1 MKLTA
6 ASRNSSIRVKLSVLT
21 VLNCGFALL
30 LAGICLFAYESYQQR
45 NAAAHELTS
54 QADILAESS
63 TAALSFND
71 ERAAT
76 QNLTALRGDSNVAM
90 ATIFGKDNL
99 PFAHYQRNGGS
110 SVVALE
116 RPRPVGAYFE
126 NGELLVFAPVSL
138 GGERIG
144 TIFLKS
150 TNDVYARLLRY
161 IGIVCVVMVVS
172 LLLTLLL
179 GSGTQRSIANP
190 ITALSVLSR
199 RVSLDKDYSV
209 RATRSTGG
217 EIGVLVDSF
226 NDMLTQIEAREA
238 AQRVA
243 EELLRESEERYAL
256 AARGANDGLWDWKLP
271 DNEIYFSP
279 RWYQMLGYSENDCW
293 SRPTEWFGLIPPV
306 DRDRVKAELMALR
319 DGPQHEMAIEYRM
332 KHKSGALIWVLTR
345 GIAIRDEQG
354 IAVRMAGSQTDIT
367 EGKVADPL
375 TGLPNRL
382 YFTDRLEGAFGSAAQ
397 SGTLFAVLFL
407 DLDKFK
413 VVNDS
418 LGHAAGDELLMG
430 VASRLNMSV
439 RASPQQS
446 TEKYLGGAIVA
457 RLGGDE
463 FSVLLS
469 NLSSEADAV
478 IVAERILDNLK
489 TPFDIQ
495 GREVFASASI
505 GIALSSTGK
514 TAEDLMHNAD
524 TAMYQ
529 AKAGGKCCFK
539 VFDERMRKIALAH
552 LETESDLR
560 NAIDTNELVI
570 CYQPEV
576 SLKDQRTIGFEA
588 LVRWNHPQRGLLP
601 PSEFIQ
607 VAEESDLIIRLGQW
621 VLEHACRQM
630 AEWHIRFP
638 HESGL
643 TVSVNVSPRQLSHP
657 RLVENIEDILAR
669 TGLNSACLKLEM
681 TESSFMADP
690 DATLETLRR
699 LKDMN
704 IGLELDDF
712 GTGYSSLS
720 CLHVLPFD
728 TLKIDRSFINRIG
741 DGSQAQIV
749 RTILELARSVGMRVV
764 AEGVETESQIKALT
778 LFGCDYAQGFYFSK
792 PRSAQATEALLI
804 ERSEFRD
811 GFKRLQESGT
821 REPAVSPEVHD
832 YKEDSEAKWERAPIL
847 HAPTR

>member
-1 MKLTA
+1 MNI
-6 ASRNSSIRVKLSVLT
+6 RNSSIRVKLSVLT

-45 NAAAHELTS
+45 KAAAHELTS

-76 QNLTALRGDSNVAM
+76 QNLTALRGDSSVAVAAIFDRNNV
-90 ATIFGKDNL
+90 
-99 PFAHYQRNGGS
+99 PFAHYRRDGS
-110 SVVALE
+110 SWAMAPE
-116 RPRPVGAYFE
+116 RLRPVGAYFE
-126 NGELLVFAPVSL
+126 NGALSVFAPVSL

-144 TIFLKS
+144 TIFLKA

-161 IGIVCVVMVVS
+161 IGIMCVVMLVS

-190 ITALSVLSR
+190 ITALSALSR
-199 RVSLDKDYSV
+199 RVSVDKDYSV

-226 NDMLTQIEAREA
+226 NDMLSQIEARESA
-238 AQRVA
+238 RRIA
-243 EELLRESEERYAL
+243 EESLRESEERYAV

-271 DNEIYFSP
+271 SNEIYFSP
-279 RWYQMLGYSENDCW
+279 RWYQILGYSESDRW
-293 SRPTEWFGLIPPV
+293 SRPADWFGLIPTV
-306 DRDRVKAELMALR
+306 DRDRVKAELVALR
-319 DGPQHEMAIEYRM
+319 DGPQSEMAIEYRM

-382 YFTDRLEGAFGSAAQ
+382 YFTDRLEGAFGSATQ
-397 SGTLFAVLFL
+397 SGKLFAVLFL

-430 VASRLNMSV
+430 VASRLNLGIRDS
-439 RASPQQS
+439 RRSS
-446 TEKYLGGAIVA
+446 TEKSVGAPVVA

-463 FSVLLS
+463 FAVLL
-469 NLSSEADAV
+469 NDLTCAEDAA
-478 IVAERILDNLK
+478 IVAERILGRLR
-489 TPFDIQ
+489 TPFDIE

-505 GIALSSTGK
+505 GIAVSWSGK
-514 TAEDLMHNAD
+514 TAEELMHNAD

-529 AKAGGKCCFK
+529 AKSAGKCCYK
-539 VFDERMRKIALAH
+539 LFDEGMRKTALAH

-560 NAIDTNELVI
+560 KAIDTNELVI
-570 CYQPEV
+570 YYQPEV
-576 SLKDQRTIGFEA
+576 SLKDQRTIGYEA
-588 LVRWNHPQRGLLP
+588 LVRWNHPERGFLP
-601 PSEFIQ
+601 PSEFIR
-607 VAEESDLIIRLGQW
+607 VAEESDLIIHLGQW

-630 AEWHIRFP
+630 AEWHTRFP
-638 HESGL
+638 AESKL
-643 TVSVNVSPRQLSHP
+643 TISVNVSPKQLSHP
-657 RLVENIEDILAR
+657 RLVETIEDILAR

-681 TESSFMADP
+681 TESSFMGDP

-720 CLHVLPFD
+720 CLHALPFD
-728 TLKIDRSFINRIG
+728 TLKIDRSFTNRIG

-749 RTILELARSVGMRVV
+749 RTILELARSVRMKVV
-764 AEGVETESQIKALT
+764 AEGVETASQKDFLT
-778 LFGCDYAQGFYFSK
+778 TFGCDYAQGYYFSE
-792 PRSAQATEALLI
+792 PRSAEAIEALLM
-804 ERSEFRD
+804 ERNPFRG
-811 GFKRLQESGT
+811 GFRLLQDLQINKEPGT
-821 REPAVSPEVHD
+821 PKEDRGYQQVSKPAWEWAAVSN
-832 YKEDSEAKWERAPIL
+832 SS
-847 HAPTR
+847 TR